1 MATQTT
7 APAGPIV
14 YLGQWVAEA
23 IAAFGQFTQFA
34 GAVFGWLFRR
44 RPYPG
49 TLVPTMFSIGVRSV
63 PVVAI
68 TGTFIGMVLAVQAFN
83 QFRMMHI
90 ESRLGAVINA
100 SLVTELGPV
109 LAATMLAGRIGSS
122 MAAELAT
129 MKVTEQIDG
138 LRALG
143 VDPTHYLAL
152 PRLVACVVL
161 IPLLTC
167 IADFMGVIGG
177 AIVAIKINHVAGFH
191 YWLHSRDSVE
201 LWDIGNGLTK
211 SLFFGVEIAVI
222 SCFCGFRAGAG
233 AEGVGRAATEAFVY
247 SFVAILMSD
256 FFLGVFINTVY
267 HSIWPVTLSKLG
279 G

>member
-1 MATQTT
+1 MATQT
-7 APAGPIV
+7 AASAGPITN
-14 YLGQWVAEA
+14 LGRWISER
-23 IAAFGQFTQFA
+23 IAGFGELTQFT
-34 GAVFGWLFRR
+34 GAVFAWLFRSR
-44 RPYPG
+44 TYPG

-90 ESRLGAVINA
+90 ETRLGAVINE

-109 LAATMLAGRIGSS
+109 LAATMLAGRIGSA

-152 PRLVACVVL
+152 PRLVACVLL
-161 IPLLTC
+161 IPLLTSV
-167 IADFMGVIGG
+167 ADFMGVLGG
-177 AIVAIKINHVAGFH
+177 ALVAIKINHVGEFH
-191 YWLHSRDSVE
+191 YWQHSRDAVE
-201 LWDIGNGLTK
+201 MWDLGTGLVK
-211 SLFFGVEIAVI
+211 SLFFGVEIAII

-247 SFVAILMSD
+247 SFVAILSSD
-256 FFLGVFINTVY
+256 FFIGVFINALY
-267 HSIWPVTLSKLG
+267 HTLWPGGVSKLG

>member
-7 APAGPIV
+7 APSNAV
-14 YLGQWVAEA
+14 TKLGQWVVDA
-23 IAAFGQFTQFA
+23 ISGFGQFAQFTTS
-34 GAVFGWLFRR
+34 VFTWMIRR

-83 QFRMMHI
+83 QFRMMNI

-100 SLVTELGPV
+100 SVVTELGPV
-109 LAATMLAGRIGSS
+109 LAATMLAGRIGSA

-143 VDPTHYLAL
+143 VDPTHYLGV
-152 PRLVACVVL
+152 PRLLACIVL
-161 IPLLTC
+161 IPLLTS
-167 IADFMGVIGG
+167 IADFMGVLGG
-177 AIVAIKINHVAGFH
+177 ALVAVKINHVAEFH
-191 YWLHSRDSVE
+191 YWQHSRETVE

-233 AEGVGRAATEAFVY
+233 AEGVGRAATEAFVF
-247 SFVAILMSD
+247 SFVAILVSD
-256 FFLGVFINTVY
+256 FFLGMFINSIYT
-267 HSIWPVTLSKLG
+267 SIWPVTASKLG

>member
-1 MATQTT
+1 MATQS
-7 APAGPIV
+7 AVSQGPISA
-14 YLGQWVAEA
+14 LGQRVLEA
-23 IAAFGQFTQFA
+23 ISGFGQLTLFTGDIFS
-34 GAVFGWLFRR
+34 WLARR
-44 RPYPG
+44 RSYPG
-49 TLVPTMFSIGVRSV
+49 TLVPTMYSIGVRSV

-68 TGTFIGMVLAVQAFN
+68 TGAFIGMVLAVQAFN

-109 LAATMLAGRIGSS
+109 LAATMLAGRIGSA

-143 VDPTHYLAL
+143 VDPTHYLAV
-152 PRLVACVVL
+152 PRFIACVVL

-167 IADFMGVIGG
+167 IADFMGVLGG
-177 AIVAIKINHVAGFH
+177 ALVAVQINDVPAFH
-191 YWLHSRDSVE
+191 YWQHSQNTVE
-201 LWDIGNGLTK
+201 LWDIGSGLVK
-211 SLFFGVEIAVI
+211 SLFFGVEIAVV

-233 AEGVGRAATEAFVY
+233 AEGVGTAATEAFVW
-247 SFVAILMSD
+247 SFVAILVSD
-256 FFLGVFINTVY
+256 FFLGFFINTLY
-267 HSIWPVTLSKLG
+267 TSLWPVTLSKLG